1 MVTYAPKVNTQVHS
15 VDAISALANT
25 QRILIP
31 VASPDTAPALAS
43 LAQRIMSDTGGTI
56 ILLHVIAVTDDSGP
70 LIVPAFSTVLDYLNR
85 SGGKVST
92 EFVTR
97 RADSIT
103 EGILEVAT
111 ELQVGMIL
119 LGLSYSVRGQVELGS
134 VAETVAKRAPCDV
147 MVSRSPINA
156 SIERIVVPVGG
167 SIASQVILQMGVRLS
182 QGIKRP
188 MDAVHIYS
196 SSHEDDA
203 RLHVKKLLHTIPH
216 SEHVNVKAVRG
227 INIADTVLEETTETD
242 LLIVGFSERN
252 TIERWLYGNIPQRIL
267 DRALGPVLMVSR
279 AIDNPNIQSRAQ
291 RRVNWSRPELTD
303 SEQDQIVWLAKD
315 TVLPTLDYV
324 VLLLVAAVL
333 ASLGLL
339 MSSSAVI
346 IGAMLVAPLM
356 GPIISLAVGLC
367 TARLGL
373 MRQALVTISLSAFSV
388 ILVGVFSGILVQQG
402 SVTAEMLARA
412 YPSLLDAG
420 VALAAGF
427 IGAYATARKDI
438 PAALAGVAI
447 AAALVPPICT
457 VGLAISIGEMRVA
470 MGAGLL
476 FITNLVSITIIGAV
490 VFYWMGLRPTRI
502 EDRSRRLRYAV
513 ILAGIAAT
521 FIGIGA
527 LLNVT
532 HQPGLEK
539 LSVDRLDTI
548 FEPAE
553 VINLNIRQQS
563 DSTLVVATVR
573 TAGEISPETVK
584 MAQLLV
590 NEELG
595 SNARL
600 RIIIQRVIEGVTDN
614 TSEPQQ
620 FR

>member
-1 MVTYAPKVNTQVHS
+1 MVTYAPKIRTYDALSALSNTQK
-15 VDAISALANT
+15 
-25 QRILIP
+25 ILIP

-43 LAQRIMSDTGGTI
+43 LAQRMMSDTGGTI
-56 ILLHVIAVTDDSGP
+56 VLLHVIAVTDDSGP
-70 LIVPAFSTVLDYLNR
+70 LIVPAFRSVIDYLNR
-85 SGGKVST
+85 TSANVST

-97 RADSIT
+97 RADNVVD
-103 EGILEVAT
+103 GILEVAT
-111 ELQVGMIL
+111 ELKVGMIL

-134 VAETVAKRAPCDV
+134 VVETVARRAPCDV

-156 SIERIVVPVGG
+156 TIDRIVVPVGG
-167 SIASQVILQMGVRLS
+167 SIASQVILEMGVRLS
-182 QGIKRP
+182 HGMKRP
-188 MDAVHIYS
+188 MEAVHIFS
-196 SSHEDDA
+196 TSNEDDA
-203 RLHVKKLLHTIPH
+203 HEHVEKLLMTIPD
-216 SEHVNVKAVRG
+216 SDNVIIKTVRG
-227 INIADTVLEETTETD
+227 ISIADTVLEETRETD
-242 LLIVGFSERN
+242 LMIVGFSERN
-252 TIERWLYGNIPQRIL
+252 SIERWLYGNIPQRIL

-279 AIDNPNIQSRAQ
+279 AIDNPHIQSRAQ
-291 RRVNWSRPELTD
+291 KRINWSRPILTD

-315 TVLPTLDYV
+315 TVLPTMDYG
-324 VLLLVAAVL
+324 VLLIVAAVL

-356 GPIISLAVGLC
+356 QPIISLAVGLC
-367 TARLGL
+367 TARLRL
-373 MRQALVTISLSAFSV
+373 MRQAMVTIGLSALAV
-388 ILVGVFSGILVQQG
+388 IAIGILAGLVVQP
-402 SVTAEMLARA
+402 SAVTQEMLARA

-457 VGLAISIGEMRVA
+457 VGISLAIGEIRVA

-490 VFYWMGLRPTRI
+490 VFYWVGMRPTRI
-502 EDRSRRLRYAV
+502 EDRSRRLRYAI

-532 HQPGLEK
+532 HLPSLEK
-539 LSVDRLDTI
+539 LSVDQLEAI

-553 VINLNIRQQS
+553 IVNLNIRQQR

-573 TAGEISPETVK
+573 TAAEISQETVK
-584 MAQLLV
+584 LAQLLV
-590 NEELG
+590 SNNLG
-595 SNARL
+595 ENAHL